1 MSFGL
6 SLKGGAVASPLLGS
20 GSLVNR
26 GILFYNGTN
35 FDSNDSW
42 KIEQIT
48 GHLVLG
54 TDNTY
59 DIGKST
65 SERPRAIYAAG
76 LIQAGAGIRIHGS
89 GRSRIMSA
97 GDGRITITNATEN
110 GFTRLNFG
118 AESASLPALK
128 VSTTGLQVRL
138 ADDSA
143 FSFIQGNLRTAAAAV
158 SETITPTHTLLLQD
172 SNGTS
177 YKVAVVAA

>member
-1 MSFGL
+1 LGLGL

-20 GSLVNR
+20 GSLVSR

-35 FDSNDSW
+35 FDSDDSW
-42 KIEQIT
+42 KIEAST
-48 GHLVLG
+48 GHMLCG

-59 DIGKST
+59 DIGKT
-65 SERPRAIYAAG
+65 TGERPRNIICAG
-76 LIQAGAGIRIHGS
+76 VIVGGVGLRIHGNA
-89 GRSRIMSA
+89 RSRILSG
-97 GDGRITITNATEN
+97 GDGRVTLTNAAET

-118 AESASLPALK
+118 AETSSLPALK
-128 VSTTGLQVRL
+128 VSGAGLQVRL

-177 YKVAVVAA
+177 YKVAVQAA